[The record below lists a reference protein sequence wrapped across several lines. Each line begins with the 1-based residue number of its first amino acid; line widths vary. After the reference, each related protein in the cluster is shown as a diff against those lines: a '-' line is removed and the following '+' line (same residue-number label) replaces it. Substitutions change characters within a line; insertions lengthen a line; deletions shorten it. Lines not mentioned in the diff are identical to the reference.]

1 MTKHTTDVTVAALR
15 QWVLAN
21 QDDTGCRE
29 AADQLGAMGA
39 IAVLLEMLD
48 GPLTARCALEVAAA
62 LGQHG
67 DARDLPELYRLR
79 AEHERVA
86 AMLDVAIENIE
97 EDAAECT
104 CDECSAAIQGRP
116 GPGDME
122 RPDVSPSGLPPF
134 SRN

>member
-1 MTKHTTDVTVAALR
+1 MKKHTTDVTVAALR
-15 QWVLAN
+15 QWMLAN

-29 AADQLGAMGA
+29 AADQLGALGA
-39 IAVLLEMLD
+39 ISILLETLD

-67 DARDLPELYRLR
+67 DARDLPDLYRHR
-79 AEHERVA
+79 AEYGRIA
-86 AMLDVAIENIE
+86 AMLDVAIESIE
-97 EDAAECT
+97 EDASECP
-104 CDECSAAIQGRP
+104 CDECSAAFRGHP

-122 RPDVSPSGLPPF
+122 RPEFSLNDLPPF